1 MNPFDQ
7 ESKDGG
13 LQLSPNSTSFL
24 ESTAKWAR
32 FLSILGFIGIG
43 FMVLAALLMF
53 AGGALI
59 SGRAS
64 SMYGS
69 RGMFGGAPMGLIGV
83 MYLVMAGLYFFP
95 VLFLNKFSSKMLN
108 AITMRDSMSLE
119 SSFEQLRNHYRFV
132 GIMTIIVIGL
142 YVVGILIGV
151 MAGIAS
157 GGFR

>member
-43 FMVLAALLMF
+43 FMVLAALMMF
-53 AGGALI
+53 AGGAMF
-59 SGRAS
+59 SERAS
-64 SMYGS
+64 SVYGS
-69 RGMFGGAPMGLIGV
+69 RGVLGGAPLGLIGV
-83 MYLVMAGLYFFP
+83 VYLFMAALYFFP
-95 VLFLNKFSSKMLN
+95 VLYLNKFASKMLN
-108 AITMRDSMSLE
+108 AITMRDSMTLE

-132 GIMTIIVIGL
+132 GIITIVMIGL
-142 YVVGILIGV
+142 YVLGIMAMV
-151 MAGIAS
+151 MGGIAS